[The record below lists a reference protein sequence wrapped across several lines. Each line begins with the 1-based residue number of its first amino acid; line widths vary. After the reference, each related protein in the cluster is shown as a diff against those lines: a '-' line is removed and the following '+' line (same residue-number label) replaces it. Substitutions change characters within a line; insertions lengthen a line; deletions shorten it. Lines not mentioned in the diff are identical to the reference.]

1 MKAAYYVDYGSARD
15 VLKVGEL
22 PTPEP
27 QAGEVLVRMCFS
39 GINPS
44 DCKRRQGIRDRPGY
58 PLIIPHNDG
67 AGVIEKT
74 GPGVDSNRIGERV
87 WIWSGQRRRAFGTAA
102 EYIAIA
108 SANAVELPDNVTF
121 EQGAC
126 LGVPAMTAYQS
137 LFADGDIKGLRVL
150 VTGGAGAVGHYA
162 IQFAKLAGA
171 SLVIATVSGSAK
183 AARAERAGADVV
195 LNYKTDD
202 VAARVLE
209 LTSGNG
215 VDRISEVDLGV
226 NMATTTKVMANN
238 ASIGAYGSVG
248 NDPAFPLLTFIF
260 RDVNVR
266 FQQCSLMPMAL
277 REEGTK
283 RIMQWCSSGKIV
295 HAIGRIFSLD
305 DVAEAHE
312 TVENGSVIGNVLL
325 ENEGSEM
332 DRALDPHSS
341 PICPGNLE
349 LAKRIGSRG

>member
-1 MKAAYYVDYGSARD
+1 MKAAYYVDYGAARD
-15 VLKVGEL
+15 VLRVGEL

-27 QAGEVLVRMCFS
+27 QAGEVLIGMRFS
-39 GINPS
+39 GVNPS

-67 AGVIEKT
+67 AGVIVKA
-74 GPGVDSNRIGERV
+74 GPGIDPGRIGKRV
-87 WIWSGQRRRAFGTAA
+87 WIWSGQRRRALGTAA

-108 SANAVELPDNVTF
+108 SANAVDLPDNVTF

-137 LFADGDIKGLRVL
+137 LFADGDVKGLRVL

-162 IQFAKLAGA
+162 VQFAKLAGA
-171 SLVIATVSGSAK
+171 SSVIATVSSAAK
-183 AARAERAGADVV
+183 AAHAKLAGADVV
-195 LNYKTDD
+195 LNYKTED
-202 VAARVLE
+202 VASCVLE
-209 LTSGNG
+209 LTSGRG

-260 RDVNVR
+260 KDVNVR
-266 FQQCSLMPMAL
+266 FQQCSLMPPAL

-283 RIMQWCSSGKIV
+283 RITQWCRDGKLV
-295 HAIGRIFSLD
+295 HAIGRIFPLD
-305 DVAEAHE
+305 RVAEAHE
-312 TVENGSVIGNVLL
+312 IVESGSVIGNVLL
-325 ENEGSEM
+325 E
-332 DRALDPHSS
+332 
-341 PICPGNLE
+341 I
-349 LAKRIGSRG
+349 

>member
-1 MKAAYYVDYGSARD
+1 MKAAYYVEYGAARD
-15 VLKVGEL
+15 VLRVGEL

-27 QAGEVLVRMCFS
+27 QAGEVLVRMRFS

-74 GPGVDSNRIGERV
+74 GPGVDPGRVGQRV

-108 SANAVELPDNVTF
+108 SANAVELPDNVTL

-137 LFADGDIKGLRVL
+137 LFADGDVRGLRVL

-171 SLVIATVSGSAK
+171 SLVITTVSSPAK
-183 AARAERAGADVV
+183 AEHAKRAGADVV
-195 LNYKTDD
+195 LNYRTED
-202 VAARVLE
+202 VASRVLE
-209 LTSGNG
+209 LTSGHG
-215 VDRISEVDLGV
+215 VDRISEVDLGI
-226 NMATTTKVMANN
+226 NMPTTTKVMANN

-248 NDPAFPLLTFIF
+248 DDPVFPLLAFIF

-266 FQQCSLMPMAL
+266 FQQCSLMPMSL
-277 REEGTK
+277 REEGTR
-283 RIMQWCSSGKIV
+283 RIMQWCRNGQIV
-295 HAIGRIFSLD
+295 HAIGRIFPLD
-305 DVAEAHE
+305 DVAQAHE
-312 TVENGSVIGNVLL
+312 AVESGSVIGNILL
-325 ENEGSEM
+325 E
-332 DRALDPHSS
+332 
-341 PICPGNLE
+341 I
-349 LAKRIGSRG
+349 